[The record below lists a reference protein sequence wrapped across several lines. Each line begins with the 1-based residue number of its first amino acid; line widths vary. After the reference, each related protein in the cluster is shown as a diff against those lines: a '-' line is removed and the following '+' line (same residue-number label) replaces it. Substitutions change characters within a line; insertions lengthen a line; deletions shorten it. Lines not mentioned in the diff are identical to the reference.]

1 MSIKAFLSA
10 SVVACAMSAVGVA
23 QGPPPPQQNYPPQQQ
38 NYPPPQQQGYPPQQG
53 YPAQR
58 LSSATP
64 PRMAPQQLDQLVG
77 RVRALS
83 RSSSGAGSHGRT
95 TYSNEIAASP
105 PPGLLNIAIC
115 AAVRLSRAMN
125 EDNLQFDPSVM
136 ALLPFPSVLDMM
148 ARDPGWTQCAAGDAV
163 LGQRPDVMDAVQRMR
178 DKAMESGYLE
188 TNSQDRVVDNGPG
201 DIEIL
206 PINAGY
212 VYVPFL
218 RSAGGVRSAPSRL
231 LHWGRHYVWPRH
243 IRRGVRAIWMGWPRA
258 GMAYARHF
266 LRSSRV
272 GTELGE
278 SRQLCASVRLPGG
291 ACGGST
297 GGAACGEAG
306 TAARTALSHLT
317 RHISAQSES
326 GGRCRT
332 PWK

>member
-1 MSIKAFLSA
+1 MSIKALFSA

-53 YPAQR
+53 YPAQQGYPQQP
-58 LSSATP
+58 P

-77 RVRALS
+77 RVALYPDPLLAQVLT
-83 RSSSGAGSHGRT
+83 GA
-95 TYSNEIAASP
+95 TYSNEIAD
-105 PPGLLNIAIC
+105 
-115 AAVRLSRAMN
+115 AATWATQHSYLHSDELSRAMN

-148 ARDPGWTQCAAGDAV
+148 ARDPGWTQALGDAV

-212 VYVPFL
+212 VYVPFYDPL
-218 RSAGGVRSAPSRL
+218 VVYAPRRPGFFIGAGITFGPGIYVGAFAPFGWAGPVLGWRT
-231 LHWGRHYVWPRH
+231 HDIFFDHRAWGRSWVNRGSYVHPY
-243 IRRGVRAIWMGWPRA
+243 
-258 GMAYARHF
+258 AY
-266 LRSSRV
+266 
-272 GTELGE
+272 
-278 SRQLCASVRLPGG
+278 P
-291 ACGGST
+291 
-297 GGAACGEAG
+297 
-306 TAARTALSHLT
+306 AARAAGPRVE
-317 RHISAQSES
+317 RHVERPAPRRE
-326 GGRCRT
+326 RR
-332 PWK
+332 